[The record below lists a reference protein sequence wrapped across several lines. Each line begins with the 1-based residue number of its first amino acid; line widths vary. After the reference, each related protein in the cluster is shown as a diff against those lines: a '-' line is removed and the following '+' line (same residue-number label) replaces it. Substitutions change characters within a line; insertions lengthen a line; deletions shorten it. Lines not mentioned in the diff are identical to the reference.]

1 MDAPLTL
8 GTVIILAIVLSV
20 SVGGISFLWPA
31 NAFRR
36 GAWAVVCALVGPLVV
51 GFLIEPFLGSGAGLG
66 VALILYFF
74 AAAILLGAV
83 AAIVGA
89 ASRHLWDRW
98 RRAGN

>member
-8 GTVIILAIVLSV
+8 TTVVILALILSV
-20 SVGGISFLWPA
+20 SVGAISFLWPA

-36 GAWAVVCALVGPLVV
+36 GAWAVVSALAGPIVV

-89 ASRHLWDRW
+89 ASRYLWDGW
-98 RRAGN
+98 HRAKN